1 MAKKLFIAFTLVPF
15 VFCEPSFK
23 SKGREGESLRTRIGA
38 SLPSLSS
45 SITVRATQVPVSA
58 RPATLINLMQPML
71 AVVKARQAPGQ
82 IKKGPQMDGDDK
94 H

>member
-1 MAKKLFIAFTLVPF
+1 VIRQGRKRTIRDHLAKKLSIAFTLVPF

-23 SKGREGESLRTRIGA
+23 SK
-38 SLPSLSS
+38 
-45 SITVRATQVPVSA
+45 VPVSA

-82 IKKGPQMDGDDK
+82 IKKGPQMDGDDE